1 MPNPQINKFTISR
14 QKKSFNKVFKD
25 LIVPFL
31 LILGCIMAY
40 GQTSSGKTFTM
51 KGTESN
57 PGIIPLCLRDIFHK
71 IND

>member
-1 MPNPQINKFTISR
+1 MECLMPNPQINKFTISR

-51 KGTESN
+51 KGT
-57 PGIIPLCLRDIFHK
+57 
-71 IND
+71 